1 MSVVRFRWVV
11 PVGEHSDNPD
21 ETSPPTIYVG
31 PGSAAPTDPHNATK
45 DIQALL
51 KKYEITDTVSIEFA
65 EMFLKR
71 VDGS

>member
-1 MSVVRFRWVV
+1 MSVVRFRW
-11 PVGEHSDNPD
+11 
-21 ETSPPTIYVG
+21 
-31 PGSAAPTDPHNATK
+31 ATDAHNATK